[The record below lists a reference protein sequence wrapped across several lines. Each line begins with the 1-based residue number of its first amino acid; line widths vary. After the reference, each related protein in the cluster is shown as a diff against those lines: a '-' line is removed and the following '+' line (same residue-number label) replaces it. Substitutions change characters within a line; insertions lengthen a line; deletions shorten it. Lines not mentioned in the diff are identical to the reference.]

1 MSNLT
6 LKESALLAA
15 IAEGM
20 DEAGSG
26 WLHELAPQTLATNAV
41 LGSLI
46 KKGLV
51 HSHKEPGNF
60 PGMPPAY
67 WVELT
72 AEGEALAQATP
83 EAAPAPEPQ
92 AQALQALAAWQ
103 PAPETVAGMAQA
115 IRQAQG
121 LPPRPTLPGEALPPE
136 PLAQAGPAPVLPVLQ
151 AQAWQASPATAADL
165 PPVARADWMLAPW
178 AGQPLPELRAWH
190 PAA

>member
-6 LKESALLAA
+6 LKELALLAA

-20 DEAGSG
+20 DEPGSG
-26 WLHELAPQTLATNAV
+26 WLHELAPQTLSTNAV

-72 AEGEALAQATP
+72 SEGEALAQAAP

-92 AQALQALAAWQ
+92 AQALPADVASLLADFDLN
-103 PAPETVAGMAQA
+103 PADLLAT
-115 IRQAQG
+115 
-121 LPPRPTLPGEALPPE
+121 PRPILPGEALPPAA
-136 PLAQAGPAPVLPVLQ
+136 PAWGGPAPVLPVLQ

-165 PPVARADWMLAPW
+165 PPVARAPWMLAPW